1 MDLTLI
7 LGGIALII
15 GSGIAI
21 YNRLVALRQVREQ
34 SFADIDVH
42 LKQRFDLIPQ
52 LVETVKG
59 YAKHEKEVL
68 ENVTN
73 ARAGVR
79 DAQGMGER
87 VSAENNLSRAMIS
100 LYAVSENYPDL
111 KADAVFKKLMT
122 ELSDIENKLAAAR
135 RFFNSATSELNTAVK
150 QFPALI
156 FAGAMGFK
164 EEEFFELPAED
175 RAMMEKAPE
184 VKF

>member
-1 MDLTLI
+1 MDAGVL
-7 LGGIALII
+7 LGVIVAAGGGAII
-15 GSGIAI
+15 I
-21 YNRLVALRQVREQ
+21 YNRLVALRQTREQ

-59 YAKHEKEVL
+59 YAKHEKEVM

-79 DAQGMGER
+79 DSKGMGER
-87 VSAENNLSRAMIS
+87 VAAENNLSRAMIS

-111 KADAVFKKLMT
+111 KADKVFQKLMT

-135 RFFNSATSELNTAVK
+135 RFFNSATSEFNTAVK
-150 QFPALI
+150 QIPAVL
-156 FAGAMGFK
+156 FAGFMGFQ

-175 RAMMEKAPE
+175 RASMEKAPD